1 MFNNIIPI
9 KGIAKAAVSVN
20 VVQTRFVSL
29 PTMLRNKQSMQ
40 PADICFCYSS
50 SYLLIY
56 SFTFIYCFF
65 GFFFSEGC
73 VDEISPFK
81 CVLFR
86 KFGLCSSELHQQK
99 MIEKCPKSCDFCG
112 KRLLIFKKPK
122 NRTRLKNQ

>member
-56 SFTFIYCFF
+56 SFTFF